1 MTTTQQTVRVNDM
14 DVSYLELGSGPL
26 ALCIHGFPD
35 TPHTWRHLM
44 PRLAEAGYRA
54 VAPYL
59 RGYNCDLPPDGGYQI
74 GALVSDAIALHEV
87 LGGDGEAI
95 IIGSDMGALATYGA
109 IDLEP
114 ERWSRAVTMAAAP
127 HGVLADAFLDYDM
140 IRRIYYIF
148 MLQTDTADVILER
161 DPFGWLE
168 SIWNYFSA
176 GYDASADM
184 EFLRETLADRKNL
197 WAATRGIFKARLNPA
212 YHLEK
217 YAREQAAGDGP
228 FQIPIRYLHG
238 TDDGVFPAR
247 LAKAADGA
255 LGEQSELI
263 FVDDVGHFLHL
274 EKPDEVNDL
283 VLDWVA
289 QGNR

>member
-1 MTTTQQTVRVNDM
+1 MTFSPKTVRANNM
-14 DVSYLELGSGPL
+14 DVTYFEIGSGPL

-44 PRLAEAGYRA
+44 PRLADAGFRA

-59 RGYNCDLPPDGGYQI
+59 RGYNPDLPPDGGYQI
-74 GALVSDAIALHEV
+74 GALVSDVVALHEA
-87 LGGDGEAI
+87 LGGDSDAVV
-95 IIGSDMGALATYGA
+95 IGSDMGALATYGA
-109 IDLEP
+109 VDLEP
-114 ERWSRAVTMAAAP
+114 HRWSRAVTMAAAP
-127 HGVLADAFLDYDM
+127 HGVLADAFLDYGM

-168 SIWNYFSA
+168 SIWNYFSP
-176 GYDASADM
+176 GYDATEDVDY
-184 EFLRETLADRKNL
+184 LRATLAAKQNL
-197 WAATRGIFKARLNPA
+197 WAATREIFKARMNPA

-228 FQIPIRYLHG
+228 FQVPIRYLHG

-247 LAKAADGA
+247 LAKSADSALGKRGELVFVDGA
-255 LGEQSELI
+255 
-263 FVDDVGHFLHL
+263 GHFLHL

-283 VLDWVA
+283 VLDWVSKD
-289 QGNR
+289 RR